1 MNREQVKRLLYDRY
15 IQPVRSEREDCVGV
29 EIEIPLVNLNREM
42 VDFTVVH
49 RAAQRFMKRFGFTAC
64 GIDDEGNVYNA
75 QEPQTGDVL
84 SFDCSYNNLEL
95 SFGKET
101 DLFAVQKRF
110 QTYYAFLQKELA
122 KDHHTLTG
130 MGVNPYRKYNSGR
143 FLPAPRYQM
152 LCQYLKHPAQPPI
165 PMYFHPYPEYATFAS
180 ASQVQLDIAYEDLLP
195 TIRAFQ
201 LLEPIKAV
209 LFSNSVLLEDREDLL
224 CARDMFWENS
234 MHGYNPHNIGMFDC
248 PLSDIN
254 DLLEYISTTSMY
266 CTERDGRY
274 IHFKPL
280 PVTEY
285 LEQEEITGQYFENGA
300 YHDVTFRT
308 RPEDVQYLRTYKF
321 EDLTFRG
328 TIEFRSVC
336 CQPIR
341 DSMTVA
347 AFHLGLKAQVRELE
361 QLLTNDHIL
370 YHHGYSA
377 TELRKWMVYRNWPSF
392 IDRDGL
398 KALIYQILDLCTEGL
413 KARGKGEET
422 LLAPLYQRAETL
434 ACPALTM
441 LCQRERGVPL
451 ETILLDYAAL
461 K

>member
-1 MNREQVKRLLYDRY
+1 MNREQVKQLLYDRY
-15 IQPVRSEREDCVGV
+15 IQPVRSEREDCIGI
-29 EIEIPLVNLNREM
+29 EIEIPIVNLNRER
-42 VDFTVVH
+42 VNFAVVH
-49 RAAQRFMKRFGFTAC
+49 RTALQFMKRFGFAAC

-75 QEPQTGDVL
+75 QEPRTGDVL

-110 QTYYAFLQKELA
+110 RIYYAFLQEELA
-122 KDHHTLTG
+122 RDHHTLTG
-130 MGVNPYRKYNSGR
+130 MGVNPYRRYNSKQ

-152 LCQYLKHPAQPPI
+152 LCQYLKHPEQPPI
-165 PMYFHPYPEYATFAS
+165 PMHFHPYPEYATFAS

-201 LLEPIKAV
+201 MLEPVKAV
-209 LFSNSVLLEDREDLL
+209 LFSNSVLLEEREDLL

-248 PLSDIN
+248 PLSEID

-266 CTERDGRY
+266 CAERDGRY
-274 IHFKPL
+274 IHFQPM

-308 RPEDVQYLRTYKF
+308 KPEDLQYLRTYKF

-347 AFHLGLKAQVRELE
+347 AFHLGLKSQVRALE
-361 QLLTNDHIL
+361 QLLANDHVL
-370 YHHGYSA
+370 YHRGYSA
-377 TELRKWMVYRNWPSF
+377 TELRKLMVYRKWPGF
-392 IDRDGL
+392 VDREGL
-398 KALIYQILDLCTEGL
+398 KSLVVQILDLCGDGL
-413 KARGKGEET
+413 KARGKGEEV
-422 LLAPLYQRAETL
+422 LLAPLYQRAQTL
-434 ACPALTM
+434 SCPALTM
-441 LCQRERGVPL
+441 LRQREQGVSL
-451 ETILLDYAAL
+451 EKIILDYAAL
-461 K
+461 Q